1 MPFIYITLG
10 TIAGRLPKSKAAF
23 RTALAAVADLPVRAL
38 LTTGPVMP
46 IADLGPIPANVRI
59 ETFVPQAEVLPK
71 ATALLCHGGSGTV
84 LGALAAGVPMVVTPL
99 FADQPANARSV
110 EASGAGIAVID
121 GTADAVREAL
131 QKVLS
136 DPTYRSKARQIAAEI
151 AALPS
156 IDEAA
161 DALLAMAGAGCQPLA
176 I

>member
-1 MPFIYITLG
+1 
-10 TIAGRLPKSKAAF
+10 
-23 RTALAAVADLPVRAL
+23 
-38 LTTGPVMP
+38 
-46 IADLGPIPANVRI
+46 
-59 ETFVPQAEVLPK
+59 
-71 ATALLCHGGSGTV
+71 
-84 LGALAAGVPMVVTPL
+84 MVVTPL